1 MSDNTIKSTDIN
13 PDKAEKKTATKKAAP
28 KKSAAKKEEPI
39 VIPEDGVLIIF
50 ESGAS
55 YSSNGLRFTREN
67 PIQKVSNE
75 EAEFLLTLDN
85 FRRPDALEVEEYYN
99 SKED

>member
-55 YSSNGLRFTREN
+55 
-67 PIQKVSNE
+67 
-75 EAEFLLTLDN
+75 
-85 FRRPDALEVEEYYN
+85 
-99 SKED
+99 